1 MKIKQFIF
9 VLVLTFSVLNIKAG
23 YHAGNITY
31 SWLYGYT
38 YQIKLTTF
46 TGIGSSLLID
56 PCEDTLCFGDGTGA
70 VLLRINGPIGG
81 CAPAHDGVPINPN
94 IKLNEYV
101 TTHTYPGP
109 GNYTICFEAQNRNAG
124 INNIPNSVNQLFSL
138 ESFLV
143 IPTFGS
149 GKNTSSVFGNLPL
162 DYGCLTNS
170 CYYYNPSATDVDG
183 DSLSYEVL
191 ACLNPGSLLPSGGA
205 SGTFSINPVTGTLT
219 WCNPQY
225 NGDYNIRIKITEWRK
240 DEDGNPFLVGYVIRD
255 TQFNMSNCTRINE
268 EKDFEKNITIFPNPT
283 NNFTTIQLS
292 SKEKYSFQLYDMAG
306 KLLSNQNCSNMASYI
321 INLENFAE
329 GIYFLKITGN
339 DNSTIT
345 KKIIKQ

>member
-1 MKIKQFIF
+1 
-9 VLVLTFSVLNIKAG
+9 
-23 YHAGNITY
+23 
-31 SWLYGYT
+31 
-38 YQIKLTTF
+38 
-46 TGIGSSLLID
+46 
-56 PCEDTLCFGDGTGA
+56 
-70 VLLRINGPIGG
+70 
-81 CAPAHDGVPINPN
+81 
-94 IKLNEYV
+94 
-101 TTHTYPGP
+101 
-109 GNYTICFEAQNRNAG
+109 
-124 INNIPNSVNQLFSL
+124 
-138 ESFLV
+138 
-143 IPTFGS
+143 
-149 GKNTSSVFGNLPL
+149 
-162 DYGCLTNS
+162 
-170 CYYYNPSATDVDG
+170 
-183 DSLSYEVL
+183 
-191 ACLNPGSLLPSGGA
+191 LLPSGGA

-306 KLLSNQNCSNMASYI
+306 KLLSHQNCSNTSSYI
-321 INLENFAE
+321 LNLENFTE
-329 GIYFLKITGN
+329 GIYFLKIASN

>member
-1 MKIKQFIF
+1 MFIYSKI
-9 VLVLTFSVLNIKAG
+9 NAG

-46 TGIGSSLLID
+46 TGIGGSLLID
-56 PCEDTLCFGDGTGA
+56 PCQDTICFGDGTRA
-70 VLLRINGPIGG
+70 VILRSNGPIGG
-81 CAPAHDGVPINPN
+81 CAPGREGVPINPN

-143 IPTFGS
+143 IPAFGS

-162 DYGCLTNS
+162 DYGCLANS
-170 CYYYNPSATDVDG
+170 CYNYNPAATDLDG
-183 DSLSYEVL
+183 DSLSYEVF
-191 ACLNPGSLLPSGGA
+191 ACLNPGSLLPSVGA
-205 SGTFSINPVTGTLT
+205 GGTFSINPITGTLT

-225 NGDYNIRIKITEWRK
+225 IGDYNTRIKITEWRK
-240 DEDGNPFLVGYVIRD
+240 DDDGNPFIVGNVIRD
-255 TQFNMSNCTRINE
+255 TQFNMSNCTGINE
-268 EKDFEKNITIFPNPT
+268 EKGSENNITIFPNPA
-283 NNFTTIQLS
+283 NNFVSIQLS

-306 KLLSNQNCSNMASYI
+306 NLLSNQNCSHTTSYI
-321 INLENFAE
+321 LNLENLAQ
-329 GIYFLKITGN
+329 GLYFLKITGN